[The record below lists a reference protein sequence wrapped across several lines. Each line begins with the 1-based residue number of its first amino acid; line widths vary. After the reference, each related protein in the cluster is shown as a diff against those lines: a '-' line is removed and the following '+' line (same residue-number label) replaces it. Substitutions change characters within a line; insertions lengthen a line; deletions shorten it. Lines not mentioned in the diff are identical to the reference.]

1 MDEKK
6 PHTDYKSEIQKYGE
20 IAFVPNGI
28 SMWPILK
35 NHGQSVVVKEKT
47 ERLKK
52 YDVAFYQRENK
63 SFVLHRVLGVSDD
76 GYVMC
81 GDSQFTLEKVKEDS
95 VFGVMVGYYQGK
107 NFISSN
113 DEKYLKKVIRWY
125 KNETWRKISI
135 KSFMFSIRVKN
146 KLKSIFRR
154 AK

>member
-1 MDEKK
+1 MVKN
-6 PHTDYKSEIQKYGE
+6 DYTTELNKNGVIG
-20 IAFVPNGI
+20 FVPGGN

-63 SFVLHRVLGVSDD
+63 SFVLHRDLGVSDD

-146 KLKSIFRR
+146 KLKSI
-154 AK
+154 